1 MKYTHLHK
9 TMTYTALVPLKS
21 LAIAKSRLAP
31 YLSDHQ
37 REILVLDMLHHVL
50 QALYRSE
57 LFERVSVVSSDER
70 VLVQAE
76 EWGAQALPEEKD
88 GHNPALEAAALRELE
103 AGSTALLTISADLP
117 LLTVRD
123 IRTLV
128 EQSSQY
134 EVVIAA
140 SREGT
145 GTNAILVRPPLAL
158 PYLFGPNSL
167 QLHRQ
172 AAMQRH
178 LSYTIYSNCGL
189 ALDIDTIDD
198 LHQLQDTQC
207 RCSEAEDAKLATQI
221 CE

>member
-1 MKYTHLHK
+1 
-9 TMTYTALVPLKS
+9 MTYTALVPLKS
-21 LAIAKSRLAP
+21 LTIAKSRLAP
-31 YLSDHQ
+31 YLSHHQ
-37 REILVLDMLHHVL
+37 REILVLNMLHHVL
-50 QALYRSE
+50 QSLRRSE
-57 LFERVSVVSSDER
+57 LFERISVVSSDER
-70 VLVQAE
+70 VLEQAE
-76 EWGAQALPEEKD
+76 VWEAQALHEEKG

-117 LLTVRD
+117 LLTIRD

-128 EQSSQY
+128 EQSTQY

-158 PYLFGPNSL
+158 PYLFGPDSL

-178 LSYTIYSNCGL
+178 LSYTIYSSCGL
-189 ALDIDTIDD
+189 ALDIDTIND

-207 RCSEAEDAKLATQI
+207 GCSEADDARLAI
-221 CE
+221 PNL

>member
-1 MKYTHLHK
+1 MPAKI
-9 TMTYTALVPLKS
+9 MTYTALVPLKS

-31 YLSDHQ
+31 YLSHHQ

-50 QALYRSE
+50 YSLRRSE
-57 LFERVSVVSSDER
+57 LFERVSVVSADER
-70 VLVQAE
+70 VLAQAE
-76 EWGAQALPEEKD
+76 AWEAQALPEERD

-123 IRTLV
+123 IRAMV
-128 EQSSQY
+128 EQSTQY
-134 EVVIAA
+134 EVVLAA

-145 GTNAILVRPPLAL
+145 GTNAMLVRPPLTL

-178 LSYTIYSNCGL
+178 LSYTIYSSCGL

-198 LHQLQDTQC
+198 LHRLQDTQC
-207 RCSEAEDAKLATQI
+207 RCNQAEDAKLATPNL
-221 CE
+221 